1 MPNPTSVFTTTQ
13 LLAAVKQLTPA
24 TSFLSKRYFPTDAG
38 SIFSTEYVLVEYKDG
53 TLSIAPHV
61 TPGNTSLNLA
71 RPGYDAWSYKPPMA
85 KVRRVL
91 TIDDLQQKGFG
102 EALYSNLTPQQRA
115 AQYTAED
122 LAEMDERLVRTEEMM
137 CARVMQDNAL
147 TVDVYADNLEDKQT
161 ETMNFF
167 TGRNNAVYTPS
178 NGWDNGGADI
188 LGDLN
193 IMAQMLI
200 QTGQPAVDL
209 VVGAAVAS
217 AIVNNNQIA
226 GMLDNRRYEMGGIAP
241 DELGDGA
248 YLLGRLN
255 AYGPTLNIIAYPMM
269 YTDLQGNTRPYIDDN
284 KVVMT
289 YPGAGRML
297 YGAITQIDEEG
308 GEPVTHAERRV
319 PKFIGDVRTDV
330 REYRLASR
338 PLPIVVQKDCF
349 ISATVLTNG
358 SEME

>member
-1 MPNPTSVFTTTQ
+1 MPNPTSVFTTNQ

-24 TSFLSKRYFPTDAG
+24 TSFLAKRYFPTDAA
-38 SIFSTEYVLVEYKDG
+38 SIFATEYVLVEYKDG

-61 TPGNTSLNLA
+61 TPGNTSLNLT

-147 TVDVYADNLEDKQT
+147 TVDVYADNLTTKQT
-161 ETMNFF
+161 ETLNFF
-167 TGRNNAVYTPS
+167 TDSNKAVYTPATKW
-178 NGWDNGGADI
+178 NDLDANI

-200 QTGQPAVDL
+200 QTGQPAADL

-217 AIVNNNQIA
+217 AITNNQQVFQ
-226 GMLDNRRYEMGGIAP
+226 MLDNRRYELGGIAP
-241 DELGDGA
+241 EDLGDGA
-248 YLLGRLN
+248 YLIGRLN

-269 YTDLQGNTRPYIDDN
+269 YTDMQGETRPYIDDD

-319 PKFIGDVRTDV
+319 PKFIGDVKTDV

-338 PLPIVVQKDCF
+338 PLPIVVQKNCF
-349 ISATVLTNG
+349 ISASVL
-358 SEME
+358 S